1 MSIFATDPV
10 SLDDAVPA
18 TRSFAFQYQEPG
30 SQVAGR
36 YNEPAAENSAESIFR
51 AAHTTLK
58 DGRKRH
64 LLQRSENCELTATA
78 ADGTSSDGITVTI
91 TVTHHS
97 LADESDIANQVTLA
111 TEAISASG
119 VLGKLIDGSI

>member
-10 SLDDAVPA
+10 SLDDAVP
-18 TRSFAFQYQEPG
+18 TSRSFGFQYQEPG

-36 YNEPAAENSAESIFR
+36 YNEPAAANSAESMFR

-64 LLQRSENCELTATA
+64 LLQRSEVCELTATDA
-78 ADGTSSDGITVTI
+78 NGKTSDSITVTT
-91 TVTHHS
+91 TVTHNT
-97 LADESDIANQVTLA
+97 LADEADIDNQVTLNA
-111 TEAISASG
+111 NALAASG
-119 VLGKLIDGSI
+119 VLGKWLDGSI